1 MRFLASTLCVLGML
15 FMGGESVAKD
25 DPQLIDPKMCQT
37 LAIQTRETS
46 SNLTVLNS
54 LMRDMRNP
62 QVANEDLERHYEIMN
77 GRYQDALSEMA
88 QLSTIWRNYC
98 AKSD

>member
-1 MRFLASTLCVLGML
+1 MRFLASTLCVLGVL

-25 DPQLIDPKMCQT
+25 DPQLIDPQMCQT

-62 QVANEDLERHYEIMN
+62 QVANEDLERHYETMN
-77 GRYQDALSEMA
+77 RTIPRRAVRDGPVIDDMA
-88 QLSTIWRNYC
+88 EPLREE
-98 AKSD
+98 

>member
-1 MRFLASTLCVLGML
+1 MRFLASTLCVLGAIHGWGVSL
-15 FMGGESVAKD
+15 QKTTFSL
-25 DPQLIDPKMCQT
+25 LIRKMCQT

-62 QVANEDLERHYEIMN
+62 QVANEDLERHYETMN
-77 GRYQDALSEMA
+77 RRYQDALSEMA
-88 QLSTIWRNYC
+88 QLSTIWRNHC

>member
-15 FMGGESVAKD
+15 FMGGESAAKD
-25 DPQLIDPKMCQT
+25 DIQLIDPQMCQT

-62 QVANEDLERHYEIMN
+62 QVANEDLEKHYETMN
-77 GRYQDALSEMA
+77 RRYQDALSEMA
-88 QLSTIWRNYC
+88 QLSTIWRNHC
-98 AKSD
+98 GKSD

>member
-1 MRFLASTLCVLGML
+1 
-15 FMGGESVAKD
+15 MGGESVAKD

-46 SNLTVLNS
+46 SNLTALNS

-62 QVANEDLERHYEIMN
+62 QVANEDLERHYETMN
-77 GRYQDALSEMA
+77 RRYQDALSEMA
-88 QLSTIWRNYC
+88 QLSTIWQNYC

>member
-1 MRFLASTLCVLGML
+1 
-15 FMGGESVAKD
+15 MGGESVAKV

-62 QVANEDLERHYEIMN
+62 QVANEDLEKH
-77 GRYQDALSEMA
+77 
-88 QLSTIWRNYC
+88 
-98 AKSD
+98 